1 MTDHDRLMAAL
12 RWRALLLQTALAL
25 YIGATLIA
33 FGAGAVLVNNLDGMV
48 RLGAALVAAL
58 IFSAPTLV
66 LVLLAGLVWVWRAH
80 ANLRDLGIADLRY
93 SPVWATGSWLVP
105 FANFV
110 VPRRAMRELWN
121 RSAGEDQ
128 YQAEQEVTAITG
140 WWSCLLGGAL
150 FQAVFLMTLSL
161 DSLPGVRVI
170 TSPFLIMIIGGLGMM
185 LLLVSAVMLFQ
196 VVRQITRS
204 QKALV
209 RTSGVFD

>member
-1 MTDHDRLMAAL
+1 MTEHDRLMAAL
-12 RWRALLLQTALAL
+12 RWRAILFQTAIVL
-25 YIGATLIA
+25 YIGATLVA
-33 FGAGAVLVNNLDGMV
+33 FGAALVLVDQPETMV
-48 RLGAALVAAL
+48 RFGAALVAAL
-58 IFSAPTLV
+58 MLGAPTLL

-80 ANLRDLGIADLRY
+80 ANLRDLGVPELRY
-93 SPVWATGSWLVP
+93 SPRWATGSWLVP

-150 FQAVFLMTLSL
+150 FEAVFVVTLSL

-170 TSPFLIMIIGGLGMM
+170 TSPFLVMIIGGLGMA
-185 LLLVSAVMLFQ
+185 LLLLSSWMLFQ

-204 QKALV
+204 QRGLV
-209 RTSGVFD
+209 KTSGVFD

>member
-1 MTDHDRLMAAL
+1 MTDDERLMAAL

-25 YIGATLIA
+25 YIGTALVA
-33 FGAGAVLVNNLDGMV
+33 FGAALVLVNNHDSMV
-48 RLGAALVAAL
+48 RLGAGLVAAL
-58 IFSAPTLV
+58 VFSAPTLA
-66 LVLLAGLVWVWRAH
+66 LVLLAGLIWVWRAH
-80 ANLRDLGIADLRY
+80 GNLRDLGVPDLRY
-93 SPVWATGSWLVP
+93 SPTWATCSWLVP
-105 FANFV
+105 LANFV

-150 FQAVFLMTLSL
+150 FQVVFIVTLSL

-170 TSPFLIMIIGGLGMM
+170 TSPFLIMVIGALGMV
-185 LLLVSAVMLFQ
+185 LLLASSVMLFQ
-196 VVRQITRS
+196 VVRTITRS
-204 QKALV
+204 QRGLV